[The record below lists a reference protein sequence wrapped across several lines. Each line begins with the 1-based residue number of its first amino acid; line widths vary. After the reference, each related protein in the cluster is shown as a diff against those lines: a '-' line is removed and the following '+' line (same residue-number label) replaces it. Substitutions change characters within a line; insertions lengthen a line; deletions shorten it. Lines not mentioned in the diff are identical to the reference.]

1 MIILL
6 DYLWRKWVTLRF
18 LEVNSEKFKFD
29 LLPVSFQNCPL
40 KTEIK
45 YNEMVK
51 FLCIKQLFNT
61 LSCISSWVKFSSGH
75 EIFNSS

>member
-1 MIILL
+1 MS
-6 DYLWRKWVTLRF
+6 YSRF

-61 LSCISSWVKFSSGH
+61 LSCISS
-75 EIFNSS
+75 